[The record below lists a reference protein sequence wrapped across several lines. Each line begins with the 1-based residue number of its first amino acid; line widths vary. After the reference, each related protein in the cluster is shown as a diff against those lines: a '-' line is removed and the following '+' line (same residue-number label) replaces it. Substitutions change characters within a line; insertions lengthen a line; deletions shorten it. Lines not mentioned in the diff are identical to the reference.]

1 MQGKLE
7 SYRALQAEGKT
18 LEPEQLQAVAK
29 YDEVIQTLEFAR
41 DLCKQFNSISL
52 DTAKAA
58 KKQARK
64 ETLERQAN
72 DLARIKE
79 VLLIQNVLNQIGND
93 TVREDFLNGR
103 NGAVKLTE
111 TDLQL
116 FDSFYETVTPKVFD
130 DAKATVEVS
139 INNLLL
145 RVLCVLP
152 DLTIIL

>member
-1 MQGKLE
+1 M
-7 SYRALQAEGKT
+7 
-18 LEPEQLQAVAK
+18 AVSK

-52 DTAKAA
+52 DTLKAA

-64 ETLERQAN
+64 EALERQAN

-93 TVREDFLNGR
+93 TVREDFLNGQ
-103 NGAVKLTE
+103 NGAVQLTE

-116 FDSFYETVTPKVFD
+116 FDSFYETVTPKIFE
-130 DAKATVEVS
+130 DAKASVEVS
-139 INNLLL
+139 KISFFS
-145 RVLCVLP
+145 
-152 DLTIIL
+152 ILATKICFIK